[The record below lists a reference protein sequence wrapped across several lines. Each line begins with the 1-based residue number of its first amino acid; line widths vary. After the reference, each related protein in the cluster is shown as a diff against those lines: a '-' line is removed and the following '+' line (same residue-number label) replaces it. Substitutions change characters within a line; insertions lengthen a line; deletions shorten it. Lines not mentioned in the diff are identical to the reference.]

1 VGNREEAA
9 MANQVGVLG
18 IVGSPREGGNTDTL
32 VTEVLR
38 GAEAAGAR
46 SQKVFVGRY
55 KIAPCTGCGGCV
67 KTGRCVS
74 RDGMDD
80 LLPLMEANHV
90 WVLGTPVYWWG
101 ATAQMK
107 LFIDRWFAPWVD
119 PKTREVFRNRV
130 AVVVTPL
137 GDTNATVARH
147 TTGMFG
153 DIFAFLG
160 IPIAAT
166 VVAPN
171 VGGSGIEAGADV
183 LKRPEIMKAAHDAGR
198 AAAEM
203 ARST

>member
-1 VGNREEAA
+1 MPNTVGI
-9 MANQVGVLG
+9 LG

-38 GAEAAGAR
+38 GAEEAGAR
-46 SQKVFVGRY
+46 SHKLFVGRY
-55 KIAPCTGCGGCV
+55 KIAPCTACGGCV

-80 LLPLMEANHV
+80 LLPLMGRHQV

-107 LFIDRWFAPWVD
+107 LFIDRWFAPWAN
-119 PKTREVFRNRV
+119 PKTREVFSHRV

-137 GDTNATVARH
+137 GDADAAVARH

-160 IPIAAT
+160 VPIAAT
-166 VVAPN
+166 VVAPE

-198 AAAEM
+198 TVAEM
-203 ARST
+203 ARSK

>member
-1 VGNREEAA
+1 
-9 MANQVGVLG
+9 
-18 IVGSPREGGNTDTL
+18 

-38 GAEAAGAR
+38 GAEAVGAR

-55 KIAPCTGCGGCV
+55 KIAPCTSCGGCV

-74 RDGMDD
+74 RDGMDE
-80 LLPLMEANHV
+80 LVPFMEEHQV
-90 WVLGTPVYWWG
+90 WVLGTPVYWW
-101 ATAQMK
+101 AASAQMK
-107 LFIDRWFAPWVD
+107 LFIDRWFAPWANT
-119 PKTREVFRNRV
+119 KTREAFSHRV

-137 GDTNATVARH
+137 GDTDPAVARH

-166 VVAPN
+166 VVAPG

-198 AAAEM
+198 MAAEM
-203 ARST
+203 ARSK

>member
-1 VGNREEAA
+1 MPNTVGI
-9 MANQVGVLG
+9 LG

-38 GAEAAGAR
+38 GAEEAGAR
-46 SQKVFVGRY
+46 SHKLFVGRC
-55 KIAPCTGCGGCV
+55 KIAPCTACGGCV

-74 RDGMDD
+74 RDGMDE
-80 LLPLMEANHV
+80 LLPLMEANPV
-90 WVLGTPVYWWG
+90 WVLGTPAYWWG

-107 LFIDRWFAPWVD
+107 VFVDRWFAPWAN
-119 PKTREVFRNRV
+119 PKTREVFNNRV

-137 GDTNATVARH
+137 GDTNAAVARH
-147 TTGMFG
+147 TTGMFD

-166 VVAPN
+166 VIASG
-171 VGGSGIEAGADV
+171 VGESGDV
-183 LKRPEIMKAAHDAGR
+183 LKHPNVLKAARDAGR
-198 AAAEM
+198 TAAEM

>member
-1 VGNREEAA
+1 

-38 GAEAAGAR
+38 GAEAVGAR

-55 KIAPCTGCGGCV
+55 KIAPCTSCGGCV

-74 RDGMDD
+74 RDGMDE
-80 LLPLMEANHV
+80 LVPFMEEHQV
-90 WVLGTPVYWWG
+90 WVLGTPVYWW
-101 ATAQMK
+101 AASAQMK
-107 LFIDRWFAPWVD
+107 LFIDRWFAPWAN
-119 PKTREVFRNRV
+119 PKTREVFSHRV
-130 AVVVTPL
+130 AAVVTPL
-137 GDTNATVARH
+137 GDTDPAVARH

-166 VVAPN
+166 VVAPG

-198 AAAEM
+198 MAAEM
-203 ARST
+203 ACSK

>member
-1 VGNREEAA
+1 
-9 MANQVGVLG
+9 MSDQVGVLG

-38 GAEAAGAR
+38 GAEEAGAR
-46 SQKVFVGRY
+46 SQKLFVGRY
-55 KIAPCTGCGGCV
+55 KIAPCTSCGGCV
-67 KTGRCVS
+67 KTGRCVT
-74 RDGMDD
+74 RDGMDE
-80 LLPLMEANHV
+80 LVPLMEANQV

-107 LFIDRWFAPWVD
+107 VFIDRWFAPWAN
-119 PKTREVFRNRV
+119 PKTREVFSHRV
-130 AVVVTPL
+130 AVVATPL
-137 GDTNATVARH
+137 GDTDAAVARH

-171 VGGSGIEAGADV
+171 VGGSGIEVGADV
-183 LKRPEIMKAAHDAGR
+183 LKRPEILKAARDAGR
-198 AAAEM
+198 VAVEK
-203 ARST
+203 ARATK

>member
-1 VGNREEAA
+1 
-9 MANQVGVLG
+9 
-18 IVGSPREGGNTDTL
+18 

-38 GAEAAGAR
+38 GAEAVGAR

-55 KIAPCTGCGGCV
+55 KIAPCTSCGGCV

-74 RDGMDD
+74 RDGMDE
-80 LLPLMEANHV
+80 LVPFMEEHQV
-90 WVLGTPVYWWG
+90 WVLGTPVYWW
-101 ATAQMK
+101 AASAQMK
-107 LFIDRWFAPWVD
+107 LFIDRWFAPWAN
-119 PKTREVFRNRV
+119 PKTREMFSHRV

-137 GDTNATVARH
+137 GDTDPAVARH

-166 VVAPN
+166 VVAPG

-198 AAAEM
+198 MAAEM
-203 ARST
+203 ARSK

>member
-1 VGNREEAA
+1 MV
-9 MANQVGVLG
+9 NQVGALG

-32 VTEVLR
+32 VTEALR

-74 RDGMDD
+74 RDGMDE
-80 LLPLMEANHV
+80 LVPLMETHQV

-107 LFIDRWFAPWVD
+107 VFIDRWFAPWVN
-119 PKTREVFRNRV
+119 PKTRDVFRNRV
-130 AVVVTPL
+130 AVVMTPL
-137 GDTNATVARH
+137 GDANAAVARH
-147 TTGMFG
+147 TTGMFE

-166 VVAPN
+166 VIAPE

-183 LKRPEIMKAAHDAGR
+183 LKCPEIMKAAYDAGR
-198 AAAEM
+198 TAAEM
-203 ARST
+203 ARSK

>member
-1 VGNREEAA
+1 MTDQIRI
-9 MANQVGVLG
+9 LG

-38 GAEAAGAR
+38 GAEESGVR
-46 SQKVFVGRY
+46 SQKLFVGRY
-55 KIAPCTGCGGCV
+55 KIAPCTSCGGCS

-80 LLPLMEANHV
+80 LIPLLEQHRI

-107 LFIDRWFAPWVD
+107 LFIDRWFAPWVN
-119 PKTREVFRNRV
+119 PKTREVFSRRV

-137 GDTNATVARH
+137 GDADATVSRH
-147 TTGMFG
+147 TTGMFT

-160 IPIAAT
+160 VPIAAT
-166 VVAPN
+166 VVAHN
-171 VGGSGIEAGADV
+171 VGASGTETGADV
-183 LKRPEIMKAAHDAGR
+183 LKRPELLEAARNAGRKAAD
-198 AAAEM
+198 M
-203 ARST
+203 ARSA

>member
-1 VGNREEAA
+1 
-9 MANQVGVLG
+9 MADQVGVLG

-55 KIAPCTGCGGCV
+55 KIAPCTSCGACV

-74 RDGMDD
+74 RDGMDE
-80 LLPLMEANHV
+80 LVPLMAANPV
-90 WVLGTPVYWWG
+90 WVLGTPVYWWS
-101 ATAQMK
+101 ASAQMK
-107 LFIDRWFAPWVD
+107 LFIDRWFAPWAN
-119 PKTREVFRNRV
+119 PKTREVFHHRV

-137 GDTNATVARH
+137 GDTNAAVARH
-147 TTGMFG
+147 TTGMFE

-160 IPIAAT
+160 VPIAAT
-166 VVAPN
+166 VVAPG

-198 AAAEM
+198 TTVEM